1 MSECSP
7 VCGDGRKVSWGDSP
21 EGCEDN
27 NTISGDGCSSSCQ
40 VEHGFVCTGG
50 SITQPDTCASVCGDG
65 ACAIDEGCDD
75 GNRISNDGCSSG
87 CAIEDGFSCTK
98 GTTTSPSNC
107 TLCQVLAPSR
117 HCYTCDTDGR
127 CTSCAGATPFLHVQ
141 TCVDSCT
148 PLGMYPN
155 ASQVC
160 QACDPLCATCSG
172 PASTACLS
180 CDPGSSRPFLVGGE
194 CFSECPD
201 RHFVTS
207 QNQANYGC
215 TACHS
220 SCLTCTNSSS
230 STCSTCDQSSSLK
243 YFDPQLPGLGSCLSA
258 CPPGKFVDSGNAC
271 AMCHVS
277 CASCSGSDASQCLS
291 CAEGYEAQ
299 SDGMCSRT
307 CELSEY
313 FFPFAL
319 ELTTCPTLAWQTQPT
334 STAATFVGQIT
345 VSTWNPGAAFD
356 ITFPSAVT
364 LETWYGA
371 QPQTSTTQATA
382 VTMRMDA
389 FDNTVVALTGQPGN
403 LASDPS
409 ITCDSAQFAKGE
421 CRACSSNCAT
431 CAGAPANCTSCATG
445 LYLHGQSCVDACPAR
460 MFADRSGRAPT
471 CLPCHSTCEQCNGA
485 MATDCLSCE
494 TPTSSPAGPP
504 NPPTL
509 PPAPPF
515 LPNPFAPPPPPL
527 QPPPPSLP
535 PPTGILPFFHGSK
548 CLDGCPVGYYG
559 DANFVCRSCDSSCAE
574 CYGPTASECT
584 ACKPTAPILMPGGK
598 CITTC
603 PSGQFESSYKC
614 FACDS
619 TCVECTGA
627 GDRNCTKCDTTSSE
641 RPHLVD
647 GTCTLRAGYRLVN
660 GTLVA
665 IDYCA
670 EQGHTCVSPPTCINI
685 DGGFQCSCP
694 IGFNGDGITC
704 NDIDECAAN
713 PCKGDVHEYSWQL
726 QLRMHHLWLH
736 W

>member
-1 MSECSP
+1 
-7 VCGDGRKVSWGDSP
+7 
-21 EGCEDN
+21 
-27 NTISGDGCSSSCQ
+27 
-40 VEHGFVCTGG
+40 
-50 SITQPDTCASVCGDG
+50 
-65 ACAIDEGCDD
+65 
-75 GNRISNDGCSSG
+75 
-87 CAIEDGFSCTK
+87 
-98 GTTTSPSNC
+98 
-107 TLCQVLAPSR
+107 
-117 HCYTCDTDGR
+117 
-127 CTSCAGATPFLHVQ
+127 
-141 TCVDSCT
+141 
-148 PLGMYPN
+148 
-155 ASQVC
+155 
-160 QACDPLCATCSG
+160 
-172 PASTACLS
+172 
-180 CDPGSSRPFLVGGE
+180 
-194 CFSECPD
+194 
-201 RHFVTS
+201 
-207 QNQANYGC
+207 
-215 TACHS
+215 
-220 SCLTCTNSSS
+220 
-230 STCSTCDQSSSLK
+230 
-243 YFDPQLPGLGSCLSA
+243 
-258 CPPGKFVDSGNAC
+258 
-271 AMCHVS
+271 
-277 CASCSGSDASQCLS
+277 
-291 CAEGYEAQ
+291 
-299 SDGMCSRT
+299 
-307 CELSEY
+307 
-313 FFPFAL
+313 
-319 ELTTCPTLAWQTQPT
+319 
-334 STAATFVGQIT
+334 
-345 VSTWNPGAAFD
+345 
-356 ITFPSAVT
+356 
-364 LETWYGA
+364 
-371 QPQTSTTQATA
+371 
-382 VTMRMDA
+382 MRMDA

-527 QPPPPSLP
+527 QPPPPSFP

-548 CLDGCPVGYYG
+548 CLDGCPAGYYG

-627 GDRNCTKCDTTSSE
+627 DDRNCTKCDTTSSE

-713 PCKGDVHEYSWQL
+713 PCHAKATCTNTAGSYSCACTTSGYIGNGYVCSDEDECSTGSHNCQANIGVCTNLLSNYSCACASGYRGNGIDNCINSAELGLDPTASLRHCTRCLPSLPCPPASPCLAHVKGTSD
-726 QLRMHHLWLH
+726 RIA
-736 W
+736 